1 MKLKTKN
8 IYFMKQKF
16 SVIAMVT
23 LLSSTLLLSSCI
35 GSFNLTQKL
44 YSWNKSA
51 GDKLVNELVFIVLT
65 PVYCVAIVTDALVLN
80 SIEFWTDENPI
91 AATETKQIE
100 TKDGFYTITTDANG
114 HKIQKEGSE
123 EIVEFIFNKEENS
136 WSLNA
141 MGIVTPLIQFE
152 DNNQATVYLAD
163 GSTMTTSID
172 RAGVLALRQVVENK
186 TYFAKK

>member
-1 MKLKTKN
+1 MKR
-8 IYFMKQKF
+8 KF
-16 SVIAMVT
+16 PVIAMVT
-23 LLSSTLLLSSCI
+23 LLTSSILFSSCL

-51 GDKLVNELVFIVLT
+51 GDKWVNEIIFIALCVV
-65 PVYCVAIVTDALVLN
+65 PVYGVAIAADALILN
-80 SIEFWTDENPI
+80 SIEFWTNENPI

-100 TKDGFYTITTDANG
+100 TKDGLYTITTDANG

-123 EIVEFIFNKEENS
+123 EIVEFVFNKEENS

>member
-51 GDKLVNELVFIVLT
+51 GDKWVNELVFIALCVI
-65 PVYCVAIVTDALVLN
+65 PVYEIAIAVDALVLN

-100 TKDGFYTITTDANG
+100 TKDG
-114 HKIQKEGSE
+114 
-123 EIVEFIFNKEENS
+123 
-136 WSLNA
+136 L
-141 MGIVTPLIQFE
+141 
-152 DNNQATVYLAD
+152 
-163 GSTMTTSID
+163 
-172 RAGVLALRQVVENK
+172 
-186 TYFAKK
+186 